1 MKRYKQFIKELP
13 SKKVVFAFGRF
24 QPPTNGHAL
33 LVNAVIKL
41 AKAQKADHVIY
52 ASRSQ
57 DKKSNPLPAD
67 RKVYYLKRMF
77 PRVNFVA
84 ANDEIRTFMEVAK
97 ALSKKYKNLVM
108 VAGSD
113 RVPEYKKLLD
123 KYNGEAFNFDTIEV
137 ISAGE
142 RDPDSNTAAGMSGT
156 KMREAAKKGDF
167 SSFKKGLPLTITEL
181 DGKRLMNEI
190 REGMGL
196 DSVKESVQFERD
208 EVREAFH
215 SGSIYNVGDIVK
227 VEESICTIVKRGSNY
242 VLVQHPNGELKNKW
256 LNELSECT
264 EQEVKDHQEKL
275 NEMKYTATDKLKVAR
290 VIATSLGH
298 DPESSTNPE
307 LLVNT
312 ALRKVKNK
320 ALSKSSYDI
329 LQNMLKLAAEV
340 NINYDTKIMPKL
352 KSVDEAARVGE
363 TLEKEND
370 TLRKMKIKHHLGEES
385 DDEDED
391 DLSDDEIQKMI
402 DELDDDEFLHAYD
415 DEELAIIDDET
426 GEEVASLKE
435 EVEQL
440 DEVLSRAERIR
451 ARMRFARTQA
461 KRERRLK
468 IVLKTRSSSTKV
480 NQRARRMAVKVLKTR
495 LARKPINQMSVA
507 EKERVERILQKRKTA
522 INRIAMRM
530 VPKIRRIENDRLSH
544 KSYTK

>member
-1 MKRYKQFIKELP
+1 MKRYRQLVTELP
-13 SKKVVFAFGRF
+13 AKKVVFAFGRF

-57 DKKSNPLPAD
+57 DKKLNPLPVD

-142 RDPDSNTAAGMSGT
+142 RDPDSDTAAGMSGT

-167 SSFKKGLPLTITEL
+167 ASFKKGLPLTITEL

-275 NEMKYTATDKLKVAR
+275 NEMKYTASDRLKVAR

-298 DPESSTNPE
+298 DAESSTNPE

-329 LQNMLKLAAEV
+329 LQNMLKLAKDV
-340 NINYDTKIMPKL
+340 NIKYDSKIVPKL
-352 KSVDEAARVGE
+352 KPVAEAAKVE
-363 TLEKEND
+363 IDAIQSDEEK
-370 TLRKMKIKHHLGEES
+370 
-385 DDEDED
+385 DED
-391 DLSDDEIQKMI
+391 DLSDEEIQRMI
-402 DELDDDEFLHAYD
+402 DELEDDDFLHAYD
-415 DEELAIIDDET
+415 DDELAIIDDET
-426 GEEVASLKE
+426 GEEVDSLKE

-451 ARMRFARTQA
+451 ARMRFARTKA

-468 IVLKTRSSSTKV
+468 IALKTRSSSTKV
-480 NQRARRMAVKVLKTR
+480 NQRARRMAIKVLKTR
-495 LARKPINQMSVA
+495 LARKPVSQMSVA

-530 VPKIRRIENDRLSH
+530 VPKIRKIETTRLSH